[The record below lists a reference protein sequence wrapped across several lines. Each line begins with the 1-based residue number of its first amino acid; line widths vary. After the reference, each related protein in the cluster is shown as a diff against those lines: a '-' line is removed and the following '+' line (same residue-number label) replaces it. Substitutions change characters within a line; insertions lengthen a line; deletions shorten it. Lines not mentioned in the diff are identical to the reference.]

1 LNAARKHRG
10 ETELDAMDFL
20 KLVRETLQLVQMKEE
35 FLYRSVNEGF
45 SGGEKKRNEIFQM
58 AILEP
63 RLAVL
68 DETDS
73 GLDIDALKIV
83 AGGVNALRTADRSVI
98 LVTHYQRL
106 LDYIVPDRV
115 HVLAGGRIVRSG
127 EKQLAQELEAHG
139 YGWIESAGSG
149 AAPTA

>member
-1 LNAARKHRG
+1 
-10 ETELDAMDFL
+10 
-20 KLVRETLQLVQMKEE
+20 
-35 FLYRSVNEGF
+35 
-45 SGGEKKRNEIFQM
+45 
-58 AILEP
+58 
-63 RLAVL
+63 VL
-68 DETDS
+68 DETES